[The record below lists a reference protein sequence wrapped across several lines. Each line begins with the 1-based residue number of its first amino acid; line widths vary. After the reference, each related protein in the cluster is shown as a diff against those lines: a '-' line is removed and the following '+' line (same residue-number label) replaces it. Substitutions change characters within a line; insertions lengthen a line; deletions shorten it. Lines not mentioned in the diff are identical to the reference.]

1 MTDVVVVGT
10 GMAGVRAAEV
20 LRQEGFTG
28 TLTLIGAEDCG
39 PYDRPPLSK
48 QVLTGKSD
56 VTDIALLDAATRTG
70 LKATWL
76 TGMHATA
83 FDAGARTVRTS
94 DGRRLTAD
102 GLVVATGTRARRLP
116 AAEGWAGVHH
126 LRTFSDA
133 RALRDA
139 LGVSHRVV
147 VVGGGFIG
155 AEVASV
161 ARSLGKAVAM
171 VEVERL
177 PLQRQLG
184 PAAAEL
190 LLQLHLRHGVEVVS
204 GTGVEHFDGDH
215 RVREVVLTD
224 GSRLPADLVVVGIG
238 AEPNTEWLTESGIEC
253 DNGVLTDEWCRTT
266 IARVVAAGD
275 VAAYRTRTGRLR
287 IEHWTNA
294 RDMAA
299 AAARSLLTELAG
311 ADVTELPRYDPLPY
325 VWSDQYD
332 RHIQIA
338 GRPAGDDEF
347 DIVGGSVAESFLAV
361 YRRNHAIT
369 GVLAV
374 DSPKEFGRIRRELR
388 TRWASR

>member
-1 MTDVVVVGT
+1 MTAIVVAGT
-10 GMAGVRAAEV
+10 GIAGVRAAEV
-20 LRQEGFTG
+20 LRQEGYTG
-28 TLTLIGAEDCG
+28 ALTLIGEEDCE

-56 VTDIALLDAATRTG
+56 IADIGLLDAPTRTG
-70 LKATWL
+70 LRADWL
-76 TGMHATA
+76 TGLRATA
-83 FDAGARTVRTS
+83 FDAGTRTVRTS
-94 DGRRLTAD
+94 DGRRLTAH
-102 GLVVATGTRARRLP
+102 GLVIATGTRARRLP
-116 AAEGWAGVHH
+116 AAEGRVGVHH

-133 RALRDA
+133 RALRDELDA
-139 LGVSHRVV
+139 AHRVV

-161 ARSLGKAVAM
+161 AVSLGKAVTM
-171 VEVERL
+171 VEAERL

-184 PAAAEL
+184 SAGAEL
-190 LLQLHLRHGVEVVS
+190 LVQLHLLHGVEVVT
-204 GTGVEHFDGDH
+204 GTGVERFEGDH
-215 RVREVVLTD
+215 RVREAVLTD
-224 GSRLPADLVVVGIG
+224 GRTLPADLVVVGIG
-238 AEPNTEWLTESGIEC
+238 AEPNSEWLSASGIEC

-266 IARVVAAGD
+266 VARVVAAGD
-275 VAAYRTRTGRLR
+275 VACYRTRTGRMR

-299 AAARSLLTELAG
+299 AAARSLLAELAG
-311 ADVTELPRYDPLPY
+311 EDVTELPRYDPLPY

-332 RHIQIA
+332 RRIQIA

-347 DIVGGSVAESFLAV
+347 DIVSGSAAGPFLAV
-361 YRRNHAIT
+361 YRRKHAIT

-388 TRWASR
+388 TLWASR